1 MVGMGK
7 FEEDMRARIERE
19 LSRVNERIAALKTEP
34 RAAELESFGD
44 NTPLSE
50 EMEVAQAGEERELRS
65 DVLGKLL
72 ERAAALDEALHRIDE
87 GDYGLCV
94 SCGGRIERKRLKA
107 VPEAAYCVRCMAER
121 EGAPTKEPRPT
132 EWKEAEKVYEE
143 RDKREQAP
151 RRREP
156 EP

>member
-1 MVGMGK
+1 MGK
-7 FEEDMRARIERE
+7 FEGEMRTRIEKE
-19 LSRVNERIAALKTEP
+19 LSRVNQRVTTLKTEP
-34 RAAELESFGD
+34 RAGELDTFGD

-50 EMEVAQAGEERELRS
+50 EIEAAQVGEERELRS

-72 ERAAALDEALHRIDE
+72 ERAAALDEALHRIRD
-87 GDYGLCV
+87 GDYGLCA

-107 VPEAAYCVRCMAER
+107 VPEAAYCLRCMAEQ
-121 EGAPTKEPRPT
+121 EGVPTKEPRPT

-143 RDKREQAP
+143 QDKREREP

-156 EP
+156 ER